1 MHWAANAII
10 RHITN
15 CKKSKNKTFNN
26 RLCDLIFKR
35 VLKLERTSKKPLPNW
50 LVKLSKN
57 DQTIKKFNKK
67 TRARL
72 TNGMTGSGFP
82 ALAFTIIPELIDQG
96 VHFLKKGLALNKEAE
111 LARRAQNARIARQKR
126 LDKKYLEI
134 IKRTRKPLV

>member
-1 MHWAANAII
+1 MYDN
-10 RHITN
+10 
-15 CKKSKNKTFNN
+15 
-26 RLCDLIFKR
+26 
-35 VLKLERTSKKPLPNW
+35 
-50 LVKLSKN
+50 
-57 DQTIKKFNKK
+57 IKKFNKK
-67 TRARL
+67 TRVRL